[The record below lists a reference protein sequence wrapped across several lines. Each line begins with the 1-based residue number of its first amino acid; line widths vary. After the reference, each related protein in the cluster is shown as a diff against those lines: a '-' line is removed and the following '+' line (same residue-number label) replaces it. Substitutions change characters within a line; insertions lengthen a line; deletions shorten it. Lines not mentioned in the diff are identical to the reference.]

1 MTNRAT
7 VAAMAGAGTPLS
19 VRLDAEALR
28 ALDVVAAGRLTQSE
42 AIRTALIEAARRRQD
57 LEAEAKRLAEDEAD
71 REEVRHIRA
80 SMDEISAPWPD

>member
-1 MTNRAT
+1 
-7 VAAMAGAGTPLS
+7 MAGAGTPLS

-28 ALDVVAAGRLTQSE
+28 ALDVVAAGRLTQSQ
-42 AIRTALIEAARRRQD
+42 AIRTALLEAARRRQD
-57 LEAEAKRLAEDEAD
+57 LEAEAKRLAGDEAD

>member
-1 MTNRAT
+1 
-7 VAAMAGAGTPLS
+7 MAGTGTPLS

-28 ALDVVAAGRLTQSE
+28 ALDVVAAGRLTQSQ

-57 LEAEAKRLAEDEAD
+57 LEAEATRLAGDEAD
-71 REEVRHIRA
+71 REEVRQIRA